1 MGAPGRAGCYG
12 SSPMAS
18 RSAARPERHLYAS
31 FRGLHTPA
39 EMTVIAGYLKDEL
52 SRSMR
57 LLRRPGHPRLYFLS
71 YLLRN
76 ERRESVRARLGAIV
90 DHHVEARS
98 HVFADVRVG
107 SYRYD
112 QVAQGGLGDNDVEDE
127 SVRYIDMPAE
137 ASEDAYKIALW
148 RLTEARYREAAEQY
162 YERKSE
168 ELHYVDEARR
178 LPSRVKA
185 RGEKAGKL
193 ARFAE
198 LDVERFTRTLRKASA
213 LLKSSPEIQVSEL
226 ELTAWHRQQ
235 RFVSSEG
242 ADIAEQRAIFHL
254 HATFWMLAPGG
265 HRIEQEVSFVTCDPA
280 ELPDEKG
287 IVKLVHGR
295 IDLLRALARAP
306 HLPSFSGPVL
316 LAPVPAGLFFH
327 EVIGHRLEGSRLLS
341 SDEGATFANLRG
353 KRIAPPFVDI
363 ADDPTVARFMNRSL
377 IGSFRY
383 DDEGRRAK
391 RAELVEGG
399 VLRNFLTS
407 TAPVP
412 GQKELN
418 GHARS
423 SRHERP
429 ISRMGNLFVTSKKPL
444 SKEALWDRFLEEIRR
459 KKAPYGIFVRETLGG
474 ETDTRSYDFQA
485 FKGEIM
491 CAERVTPDG
500 KRELCRGVDFVG
512 TPLSALDS
520 LVALGDDVTV
530 DNAYCG
536 AESGMIPV
544 STIAPSALMA
554 GLELQSKDRQR
565 FAPFA
570 LPPPKIGKLG
580 RR

>member
-1 MGAPGRAGCYG
+1 MISRAPLPD
-12 SSPMAS
+12 SP
-18 RSAARPERHLYAS
+18 RLYAA
-31 FRGLHTPA
+31 FRGLYTPA
-39 EMTVIAGYLKDEL
+39 EMATIGGYLRDEL
-52 SRSMR
+52 DRSMR

-71 YLLRN
+71 YLFRN
-76 ERRESVRARLGAIV
+76 ERRESVRARLGAV
-90 DHHVEARS
+90 ADHQIDARS

-112 QVAQGGLGDNDVEDE
+112 QVAQGGLDDNAPDDE
-127 SVRYIDMPAE
+127 SVRYIEMPAE
-137 ASEDAYKIALW
+137 VSEDAYKIALW

-162 YERKSE
+162 YERKSD

-178 LPSRVKA
+178 VPSRVKGK
-185 RGEKAGKL
+185 GERDGKL
-193 ARFAE
+193 SRFAE
-198 LDVERFTRTLRKASA
+198 VDVDRWRHVLRKASG

-226 ELTAWHRQQ
+226 EMSAWHRQQ

-242 ADIAEQRAIFHL
+242 ADIVEQRAIFDL

-265 HRIEQEVSFVTCDPA
+265 HRIEQEVSLVTSDEA
-280 ELPDEKG
+280 ELPDERG
-287 IVKLVHGR
+287 LVRMVQER
-295 IDLLRALARAP
+295 IDLLRAIAKAP

-341 SDEGATFANLRG
+341 SDEGATFANLRD
-353 KRIAPPFVDI
+353 KPIAPRFVDI
-363 ADDPTVARFMNRSL
+363 VDDPTVDRFQGKSL
-377 IGSFRY
+377 IGGFRY
-383 DDEGRRAK
+383 DDEGHRARRAG
-391 RAELVEGG
+391 LVEGG
-399 VLRNFLTS
+399 VLRSFLTS
-407 TAPVP
+407 SAPVP
-412 GQKELN
+412 GQKEMN
-418 GHARS
+418 GHGRS

-429 ISRMGNLFVTSKKPL
+429 ISRMGNLFVTSREPL
-444 SKEALWDRFLEEIRR
+444 AKEALWERFLEEIRR

-491 CAERVTPDG
+491 YAERVTPDG

-544 STIAPSALMA
+544 STVSPSALMA
-554 GLELQSKDRQR
+554 SLELQSKDRQR

-570 LPPPKIGKLG
+570 LPPPKIGRGGKG
-580 RR
+580 AKG

>member
-1 MGAPGRAGCYG
+1 MP
-12 SSPMAS
+12 S
-18 RSAARPERHLYAS
+18 RSAARPDHHLYTS

-39 EMTVIAGYLKDEL
+39 EATVIGGFLKDEL

-71 YLLRN
+71 YLFRN

-90 DHHVEARS
+90 DHRVDARS

-112 QVAQGGLGDNDVEDE
+112 QVAQGGLDDNDVEAE

-137 ASEDAYKIALW
+137 ASEDAYKVALW
-148 RLTEARYREAAEQY
+148 RLTEARYREAAEQF
-162 YERKSE
+162 YERKSD

-193 ARFAE
+193 SRFPDF
-198 LDVERFTRTLRKASA
+198 DVDRFTHTLRRASA
-213 LLKSSPEIQVSEL
+213 LLKKSPEIQVSEI
-226 ELTAWHRQQ
+226 ELSASHRQQ

-254 HATFWMLAPGG
+254 YAKFWMLAPGG
-265 HRIEQEVSFVTCDPA
+265 HRIEQEVTLATSDLA
-280 ELPDEKG
+280 ELPDEEG
-287 IVKLVHGR
+287 IARLVRGR
-295 IDLLRALARAP
+295 IDLLRALAKAP

-327 EVIGHRLEGSRLLS
+327 EVVGHRLEGSRLLS

-353 KRIAPPFVDI
+353 KPIAPRFVDI
-363 ADDPTVARFMNRSL
+363 ADDPTVDRFLGKSL
-377 IGSFRY
+377 IGGFRY
-383 DDEGRRAK
+383 DDEGRRAM
-391 RAELVEGG
+391 RAELVAGG
-399 VLRNFLTS
+399 VLKSFLTS
-407 TAPVP
+407 AAPVP
-412 GQKELN
+412 GQKDLN

-423 SRHERP
+423 ARHERP
-429 ISRMGNLFVTSKKPL
+429 ISRMGNLFVTSREPL
-444 SKEALWDRFLEEIRR
+444 SQEALWDRFLAEIRR

-474 ETDTRSYDFQA
+474 ETETRSYDFQA

-491 CAERVTPDG
+491 HAERVSPDG

-554 GLELQSKDRQR
+554 SLELQSKDRQR
-565 FAPFA
+565 YAPFA
-570 LPPPKIGKLG
+570 LPPPKIG

>member
-1 MGAPGRAGCYG
+1 
-12 SSPMAS
+12 
-18 RSAARPERHLYAS
+18 
-31 FRGLHTPA
+31 
-39 EMTVIAGYLKDEL
+39 
-52 SRSMR
+52 
-57 LLRRPGHPRLYFLS
+57 
-71 YLLRN
+71 
-76 ERRESVRARLGAIV
+76 VRARLGAIA
-90 DHHVEARS
+90 DHQIDARS

-107 SYRYD
+107 SHRYD
-112 QVAQGGLGDNDVEDE
+112 QVAQGGLDDNAPDDE
-127 SVRYIDMPAE
+127 SVRYIEMPAE
-137 ASEDAYKIALW
+137 VSEDAYKIALW

-162 YERKSE
+162 YERKSD

-178 LPSRVKA
+178 VASRA
-185 RGEKAGKL
+185 RAAGERDGEL
-193 ARFAE
+193 RRFP
-198 LDVERFTRTLRKASA
+198 DVDVDRWRHTLRKASG
-213 LLKSSPEIQVSEL
+213 LLKQSPEIQVSEM
-226 ELTAWHRQQ
+226 EFSAWHRQQ
-235 RFVSSEG
+235 RFLSSEG
-242 ADIAEQRAIFHL
+242 ADIVEQRAIFDL

-265 HRIEQEVSFVTCDPA
+265 HRIEQEIGFVTGDPA
-280 ELPDEKG
+280 ELPDERG
-287 IVKLVHGR
+287 IVKLVEER
-295 IDLLRALARAP
+295 IELLRALARAP

-353 KRIAPPFVDI
+353 KPIAPRFVDI
-363 ADDPTVARFMNRSL
+363 VDDPTVQRFGGRSL
-377 IGSFRY
+377 IGAFRY
-383 DDEGRRAK
+383 DDEGSRARRA
-391 RAELVEGG
+391 ALVQAG
-399 VLRNFLTS
+399 VLRSFLT
-407 TAPVP
+407 TAAPIP
-412 GQKELN
+412 GQKDLN

-429 ISRMGNLFVTSKKPL
+429 ISRMGNLFVTSREPL
-444 SKEALWDRFLEEIRR
+444 AKDDLWAAFLEEIRK

-491 CAERVTPDG
+491 HAERVSPDG

-554 GLELQSKDRQR
+554 TMELQSKDRQR

-570 LPPPKIGKLG
+570 LPPPKIGKARKG
-580 RR
+580 K

>member
-1 MGAPGRAGCYG
+1 MP
-12 SSPMAS
+12 S
-18 RSAARPERHLYAS
+18 RTTVAPERPLYS
-31 FRGLHTPA
+31 TFRGLHTPA
-39 EMTVIAGYLKDEL
+39 EMAVIGGYLEAEL
-52 SRSMR
+52 ARSMR
-57 LLRRPGHPRLYFLS
+57 LLVRPGHPRVYFLS

-76 ERRESVRARLGAIV
+76 ERRESVRTRLGAIV
-90 DHHVEARS
+90 DHHVDARS

-112 QVAQGGLGDNDVEDE
+112 QVAKGGLDDNAHDDE

-137 ASEDAYKIALW
+137 VSEDAYKIALW
-148 RLTEARYREAAEQY
+148 RLTEARYREAADQY
-162 YERKSE
+162 YERKGE

-178 LPSRVKA
+178 VPSRSKA

-193 ARFAE
+193 TRFAE
-198 LDVERFTRTLRKASA
+198 FDVDRFTHALRKASA
-213 LLKSSPEIQVSEL
+213 LLKGSPEIQVSEI
-226 ELTAWHRQQ
+226 ELAAWHRQQ
-235 RFVSSEG
+235 LFVSSEG
-242 ADIAEQRAIFHL
+242 AYVSEQRAIFDL

-265 HRIEQEVSFVTCDPA
+265 HRIEHEVSLVTSDPS

-287 IVKLVHGR
+287 IVKLVQGR

-341 SDEGATFANLRG
+341 SDEGATFVNLRG
-353 KRIAPPFVDI
+353 KRIAPRFVDI
-363 ADDPTVARFMNRSL
+363 VDDPTVDRFTGKSL
-377 IGSFRY
+377 IGGFRY
-383 DDEGRRAK
+383 DDEGRWAT
-391 RAELVEGG
+391 RAELVQGG
-399 VLRNFLTS
+399 VLKSFLTS
-407 TAPVP
+407 AAPVP

-418 GHARS
+418 GHARN

-429 ISRMGNLFVTSKKPL
+429 ISRMSNLFVTSRKPL
-444 SKEALWDRFLEEIRR
+444 SKEALWERFLEEIRR

-491 CAERVTPDG
+491 VLERVTPDG

-520 LVALGDDVTV
+520 LVALGDDLTV

-544 STIAPSALMA
+544 STVAPSALMA
-554 GLELQSKDRQR
+554 SLELQSKDRQR

-570 LPPPKIGKLG
+570 LPPPRIGKG
-580 RR
+580 RS